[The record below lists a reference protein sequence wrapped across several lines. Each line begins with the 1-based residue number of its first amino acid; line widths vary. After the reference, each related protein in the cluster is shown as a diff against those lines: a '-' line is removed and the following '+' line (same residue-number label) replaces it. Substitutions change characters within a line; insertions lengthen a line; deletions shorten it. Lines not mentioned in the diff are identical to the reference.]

1 MDAARVKAWGLGFGV
16 FSSVAFG
23 TSGAFGKALI
33 GSGMTP
39 LQASWTRV
47 AGAVVVLVPV
57 MLAARRRAAGAAL
70 RGHWRLLLL
79 YGVMGVAGCQSFYFV
94 AASRLPVGV
103 AILLEFTGPVL
114 VVGWT
119 RFVLRTSLP
128 RSAAAGVGI
137 ALAGLACVV
146 EVWSGLRLDLLGV
159 LAGLGAAACQ
169 AAFFLA
175 ADRASGRIDP
185 LVMTAI
191 GFAIATVGLAAVVP
205 PWSIPWHELAGG
217 VAFGDHTAPG
227 WLLLTL
233 LVLVSTVSA
242 YVTSVAAVHRLSA
255 PVAGAVGYVE
265 AVAAAVFAWA
275 TLGEHLSPFQLT
287 GGVVVLA
294 GAFVAQRS
302 VSAREQVIGDVP
314 VMETATVTR
323 AAG

>member
-16 FSSVAFG
+16 FSSVCFG

-33 GSGMTP
+33 EAGMSP

-47 AGAVVVLVPV
+47 AGATLVLVPV
-57 MLAARRRAAGAAL
+57 MLAARRRAAAAAL
-70 RGHWRLLLL
+70 RHWRLLLL

-119 RFVLRTSLP
+119 RFVLRAPLP
-128 RSAAAGVGI
+128 RSAAVGVGI
-137 ALAGLACVV
+137 ALVGLACVV
-146 EVWSGLRLDLLGV
+146 EVWSGLRLDMIGV

-175 ADRASGRIDP
+175 ADRAVGRIDP

-191 GFAIATVGLAAVVP
+191 GFAVATIVLAACAP
-205 PWSIPWHELAGG
+205 PWTVPWHELGMEVALGG
-217 VAFGDHTAPG
+217 HTAPG

-233 LVLVSTVSA
+233 LVLISTVVA

-265 AVAAAVFAWA
+265 AVAAAVFAWV
-275 TLGEHLSPFQLT
+275 TLGEHLSPVQLA
-287 GGVVVLA
+287 GGVIVLG

-302 VSAREQVIGDVP
+302 VAARAQVIGELP
-314 VMETATVTR
+314 VMETAALTR
-323 AAG
+323 SSG